1 MVPIGCVITV
11 GFLTSGLKSFSDGNA
26 VRSQKMM
33 RGRVLAQGVTVAVMM
48 GYAAY
53 NAGYL
58 VKNETE
64 NERDTRILDPTRTT
78 KR

>member
-1 MVPIGCVITV
+1 M
-11 GFLTSGLKSFSDGNA
+11 
-26 VRSQKMM
+26 
-33 RGRVLAQGVTVAVMM
+33 LAQGVTVAVMM